1 MVKNQKMSNTETDIL
16 DQFSSAKVN
25 FPKVTYYG
33 IALIGF
39 FILIRVVIPGFY
51 PSSSVRFLSL
61 AIYGV
66 ASFGLMIYGQNIIK
80 KLNRDYT
87 IWAIFLFFFTGLA
100 LIIIGQLNKKD
111 IDTIVVEMKP
121 KEKGS
126 NLNNLPEI
134 TFGTSSE
141 LLMNALQNTSFTLK
155 HMIKNFKDYTK
166 ENTLLFPIMAVYEL
180 NDRDEHLTPEVLKA
194 LDDFAEMQEYSD
206 FQELLKDL
214 QKLTPEQIR
223 TRFE

>member
-16 DQFSSAKVN
+16 DQFSSAKVR
-25 FPKVTYYG
+25 FPKTTYFG
-33 IALIGF
+33 VALLGF
-39 FILIRVVIPGFY
+39 FILIRVIIPGFY
-51 PSSSVRFLSL
+51 PSSSVNYWSM

-66 ASFGLMIYGQNIIK
+66 TSFGLMIYGQNIIK

-166 ENTLLFPIMAVYEL
+166 ENTLLFPIMAAYEL
-180 NDRDEHLTPEVLKA
+180 NDREEVLTPEALKA

>member
-1 MVKNQKMSNTETDIL
+1 M
-16 DQFSSAKVN
+16 
-25 FPKVTYYG
+25 
-33 IALIGF
+33 
-39 FILIRVVIPGFY
+39 
-51 PSSSVRFLSL
+51 SL

-166 ENTLLFPIMAVYEL
+166 ENTLLFPIMAAYEL

>member
-1 MVKNQKMSNTETDIL
+1 MVKNQKMSNTEADIL
-16 DQFSSAKVN
+16 DQFSNAKVS
-25 FPKVTYYG
+25 FPKTTYFG
-33 IALIGF
+33 IALLVF
-39 FILIRVVIPGFY
+39 FILIRIIIPGFY
-51 PSSSVRFLSL
+51 PSSSVNYWSM

-66 ASFGLMIYGQNIIK
+66 TSFGLMIYGQNIIK

-166 ENTLLFPIMAVYEL
+166 ENTLLFPIMAAYEL
-180 NDRDEHLTPEVLKA
+180 NDRDEHLTPDVLKA

-214 QKLTPEQIR
+214 QSLTPEQIR

>member
-1 MVKNQKMSNTETDIL
+1 MADEESEIL
-16 DQFSSAKVN
+16 DQFSNAKVR
-25 FPKVTYYG
+25 FPKTTYFG

-39 FILIRVVIPGFY
+39 FIFIRVVIPGFY
-51 PSSSVRFLSL
+51 TSTPVNFWSL

-100 LIIIGQLNKKD
+100 LIIIGQLSKKD
-111 IDTIVVEMKP
+111 IDTIVVKMKP
-121 KEKGS
+121 NEKGS

-141 LLMNALQNTSFTLK
+141 LLMNALQNTSFTLM

-166 ENTLLFPIMAVYEL
+166 ENTMLFPIMAAYEL
-180 NDRDEHLTPEVLKA
+180 NDREEQLTPEVLNA
-194 LDDFAEMQEYSD
+194 LNDFAEMQEYGD
-206 FQELLKDL
+206 FQELLEDL

-223 TRFE
+223 MKFE